1 MDQDHIR
8 NFCIIAHID
17 HGKSTLAD
25 RLLELTGTIDKRQMR
40 EQVMDQMALERE
52 RGITIKAKAVRMDY
66 TARDGEKYQLNLIDT
81 PGHVDFA
88 YEVSR
93 SIASCEGAVLVV
105 DATQGIQAQT
115 LANVYIAM
123 EHDLKLIPVVN
134 KIDLASANVEAV
146 TEEIND
152 VLGFSP
158 DEVIPVS
165 GKEGT
170 GVDKLLEAIVE
181 RVPAPKGDAGAP
193 LKALVFDSKYDD
205 YKGVLAYVRIVEGKI
220 SPNERLV
227 VMSSGKTIEAL
238 EIGIFK
244 PHLVPTGVLTTGEA
258 GYIATGLKNVRECG
272 VGDTIT
278 QASHPAATALPGY
291 RAVKPMVFA
300 GLYPA
305 ESNDYSLLQDALGKL
320 KLNDGSFTY
329 EPESSNALGA
339 GFRCGFLGTL
349 HMEIVRERLEREFN
363 LTLLITAPSVEY
375 QILRRDGEEVMVD
388 NPSKF
393 PDPTEIE
400 EAREPWVKVTIVAPV
415 KYIGALMQLNSE
427 KGGEQRRMEYL
438 SKDSQ
443 LSHQTWG
450 QVLMEFDVPLSAILV
465 DYYDQLK
472 SRTQGYASMDYEF
485 SGYRAAR
492 LVKLQILLNGQ
503 PVDALSRIV
512 RSDEAFP
519 EGRVLVERLRKLI
532 PRQLYDVPIQ
542 AAIGGKIVARETVR
556 ATRKD
561 VLAKCYG
568 GDITRKRKLLEKQAE
583 GKKRLKRI
591 GDVEVPQEA
600 FAAVLRLDKD

>member
-1 MDQDHIR
+1 
-8 NFCIIAHID
+8 
-17 HGKSTLAD
+17 
-25 RLLELTGTIDKRQMR
+25 
-40 EQVMDQMALERE
+40 
-52 RGITIKAKAVRMDY
+52 IKAKAVRMDY
-66 TARDGEKYQLNLIDT
+66 TSASGKQYQLNLIDT
-81 PGHVDFA
+81 PGHVDFT

-123 EHDLKLIPVVN
+123 EHDLKLIPVIN

-146 TEEIND
+146 TEEIDD

-158 DEVIPVS
+158 EEIIPVS
-165 GKEGT
+165 AKEGT
-170 GVDKLLEAIVE
+170 GVDKLLEAIVAQ
-181 RVPAPKGDAGAP
+181 VPPPKGDPAAP

-205 YKGVLAYVRIVEGKI
+205 YKGVVAYVRVIDGRI
-220 SPNERLV
+220 SPNERLM
-227 VMSSGKTIEAL
+227 VMSSGKTIETL
-238 EIGIFK
+238 EIGIFR
-244 PHLVPTGVLTTGEA
+244 PQLLATAGLGTGEV
-258 GYIATGLKNVRECG
+258 GYIATGLKNVRECS

-278 QASHPAATALPGY
+278 QAASPAKTALPGY

-305 ESNDYSLLQDALGKL
+305 DSSDYSFLQDALGKL
-320 KLNDGSFTY
+320 KLNDASFTY
-329 EPESSNALGA
+329 EPETSNALGA

-363 LTLLITAPSVEY
+363 LTLLTTAPSVAY
-375 QILRRDGEEVMVD
+375 QIAKRNGAVAMVD
-388 NPSKF
+388 NPSAF

-400 EAREPWVKVTIVAPV
+400 EAREPWVKVTIVAPA
-415 KYIGALMQLNSE
+415 KYIGAIMQLNSE
-427 KGGEQRRMEYL
+427 KGGEQRKLEYL
-438 SKDSQ
+438 AKESQ

-450 QVLMEFDVPLSAILV
+450 QVLMEFDLPLSEILI

-472 SRTQGYASMDYEF
+472 SRTQGYATMDYEF
-485 SGYRAAR
+485 SGYRAAK
-492 LVKLQILLNGQ
+492 LVKLEILLNGQ

-512 RSDEAFP
+512 RSGDAYP
-519 EGRVLVERLRKLI
+519 EGRLLVDRLRRLI

-542 AAIGGKIVARETVR
+542 AAIGGKVVARETVK

-583 GKKRLKRI
+583 GKKRLKHI